1 MARTTLVSAAVGGLV
16 GAAVSAAIFY
26 SAGPQLMGER
36 LVRTSLLEHPEIIL
50 EAGDVLRDRQYAPLI
65 EANREVIETP
75 FEGAVQGA
83 SAEDAD
89 VVMVEFYDYACGYC
103 RQTKPDVDRLIEED
117 DKLRVVYRELPV
129 LGPDSVIA
137 ARASLAAA
145 KAGKFAQF
153 HDYLYDA
160 GSPNEETITAALAEV
175 GLTLEDAKDP
185 AFEAELQ
192 KNFEIANALGANGT
206 PVFIIGNRV
215 INSADGYQAYKDAI
229 EAARR
234 AKDA

>member
-1 MARTTLVSAAVGGLV
+1 MAKTVFLSAAIGGLV
-16 GAAVSAAIFY
+16 GAAASAAIFY
-26 SAGPQLMGER
+26 SAAPQLMGER
-36 LVRTSLLEHPEIIL
+36 LVRASLLEHPEIIL

-65 EANREVIETP
+65 EANRALLETP

-83 SAEDAD
+83 SADDAD

-103 RQTKPDVDRLIEED
+103 RQTKPDVDRLVKED

-129 LGPDSVIA
+129 LGPDSIIA

-145 KAGKFAQF
+145 KAGKFTTF
-153 HDYLYDA
+153 HDFLYA
-160 GSPNEETITAALAEV
+160 QGTPNEETITAALAEV
-175 GLTLEDAKDP
+175 GLTLEDARDP

-192 KNFEIANALGANGT
+192 KNFELANALGASGT
-206 PVFIIGNRV
+206 PVFVIGNRV
-215 INSADGYQAYKDAI
+215 INSADGYDAYKQAI

-234 AKDA
+234 SAQS